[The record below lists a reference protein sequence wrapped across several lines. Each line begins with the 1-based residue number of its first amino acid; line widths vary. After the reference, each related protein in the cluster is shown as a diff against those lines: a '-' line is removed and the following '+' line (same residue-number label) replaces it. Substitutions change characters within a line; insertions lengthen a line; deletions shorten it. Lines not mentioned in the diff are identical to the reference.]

1 MSKVFVRDREF
12 YKLLLALGLPIV
24 LKNLI
29 VNSVGMADNL
39 MVAALGEAA
48 TNGAQMANQLTNF
61 LFTITMNVSA
71 AVTVLA
77 TQYWGRRE
85 TRSIKTLAGIGLKF
99 SMALG
104 VAAFIL
110 GFFFPDF
117 TLGLFTN
124 DAQAIEAGRG
134 GLALCEGAQIRECD
148 LGYNLLPD
156 MSNAS
161 YHESLQLSAELLEL
175 LASADTSIDN
185 LNEPFV
191 LMRYLNIE
199 VIGSDGA
206 SWNFSCRAYRLTPAQ
221 EAASRSLTHRLEA
234 LSDSEG

>member
-1 MSKVFVRDREF
+1 MRKSATAAPQDFLQKINRDDQNTAEA
-12 YKLLLALGLPIV
+12 LL
-24 LKNLI
+24 
-29 VNSVGMADNL
+29 
-39 MVAALGEAA
+39 EAA
-48 TNGAQMANQLTNF
+48 DMLKKANGSE
-61 LFTITMNVSA
+61 V
-71 AVTVLA
+71 
-77 TQYWGRRE
+77 W
-85 TRSIKTLAGIGLKF
+85 IG
-99 SMALG
+99 
-104 VAAFIL
+104 
-110 GFFFPDF
+110 
-117 TLGLFTN
+117 
-124 DAQAIEAGRG
+124 G
-134 GLALCEGAQIRECD
+134 GLALCEGSQIRECD

-156 MSNAS
+156 MSNAA

-221 EAASRSLTHRLEA
+221 EAAYRSLTHRLEA

>member
-1 MSKVFVRDREF
+1 M
-12 YKLLLALGLPIV
+12 
-24 LKNLI
+24 LKK
-29 VNSVGMADNL
+29 A
-39 MVAALGEAA
+39 
-48 TNGAQMANQLTNF
+48 NGSE
-61 LFTITMNVSA
+61 V
-71 AVTVLA
+71 
-77 TQYWGRRE
+77 W
-85 TRSIKTLAGIGLKF
+85 IG
-99 SMALG
+99 
-104 VAAFIL
+104 
-110 GFFFPDF
+110 
-117 TLGLFTN
+117 
-124 DAQAIEAGRG
+124 G

-161 YHESLQLSAELLEL
+161 YYESLQLSAELLEL

-221 EAASRSLTHRLEA
+221 EAAYRSLTHRLEA